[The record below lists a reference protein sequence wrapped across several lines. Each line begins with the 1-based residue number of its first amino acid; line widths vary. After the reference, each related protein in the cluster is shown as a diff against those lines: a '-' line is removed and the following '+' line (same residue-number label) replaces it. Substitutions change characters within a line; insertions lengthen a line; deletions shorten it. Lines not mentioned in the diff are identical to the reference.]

1 MGENNSVVHDHKHS
15 SKGDQVQN
23 LDTGIHMPPIER
35 RYEALLRKEYLM
47 ARGSQNIAVQG
58 SAGPDWREKY
68 APLGDAR
75 AARR

>member
-1 MGENNSVVHDHKHS
+1 
-15 SKGDQVQN
+15 
-23 LDTGIHMPPIER
+23 
-35 RYEALLRKEYLM
+35 M

-58 SAGPDWREKY
+58 GAGPDWREKY